1 VARRNGARPEDAEDV
16 VAQAMIRAVE
26 HPEIADER
34 LQAWLVTVTKRL
46 VVDELRRRGVET
58 ERWRQLAGR
67 AEVVEPGQ
75 SPELDAC
82 DRSEAAWAAAK
93 AQELLPP
100 RQAEALRLTAEGYD
114 MAGVAA
120 ELGVHYRAAESL
132 LARARRTLR
141 AVLAA
146 AVGAAVWVW
155 NTSATV
161 AGKPM
166 AVALAAAAVA
176 VAAVVAPLVVVGPE
190 YDGPT
195 QPARQSS
202 VPAQGRPSTGPAPP
216 APPPPLPP
224 PVPSTTAR
232 PTGFADRSS
241 APSLLPPSLLSPSLP
256 VAPSL
261 PQAGLPALP
270 NPAPPLPAP
279 PPLWPW
285 IPNPELAPSSVP
297 TPVLPIPGLAR
308 EDEPEEH
315 HVRSVR

>member
-1 VARRNGARPEDAEDV
+1 MARRNGARPEDAEDV

-26 HPEIADER
+26 HPEVADER

-46 VVDELRRRGVET
+46 VVDELRRRRAEA

-67 AEVVEPGQ
+67 AEIAEPLQ
-75 SPELDAC
+75 SPEFDAC

-141 AVLAA
+141 AALAA
-146 AVGAAVWVW
+146 AVGAALWVW

-176 VAAVVAPLVVVGPE
+176 VAAVVAPLVVIGPE

-202 VPAQGRPSTGPAPP
+202 GPAPSRPSTGPATP
-216 APPPPLPP
+216 APPPPIPP
-224 PVPSTTAR
+224 SVPSTPA
-232 PTGFADRSS
+232 PVAPFADRSP

-261 PQAGLPALP
+261 PHADLPALP
-270 NPAPPLPAP
+270 NPAPTLPAP
-279 PPLWPW
+279 PQLWPW
-285 IPNPELAPSSVP
+285 IPKPELAPSIVP
-297 TPVLPIPGLAR
+297 TPVLPVPGLAR
-308 EDEPEEH
+308 EDESEEH
-315 HVRSVR
+315 HLRSVR